1 MKNLKAE
8 MFNKK
13 ASDPKNKP
21 NLILEELMLQ
31 HGQKIADIGAGGGY
45 FALQFA
51 EAVGKD
57 GKVFAVDTNPQF
69 LDFIK
74 ETSKEKGLDNVV
86 TIPAEKDKPT
96 LLGEKLNLIFVRN
109 VCHHLANRAEYF
121 KKLKDALRPEGRVA
135 IIEYQNGKMFSF
147 HRLFG
152 HYVPKGRII
161 KEMEDA
167 GYQLEKDLDFLP
179 EQSFTIFHV

>member
-21 NLILEELMLQ
+21 NLILEALRLQ

-45 FALQFA
+45 FSLQFA
-51 EAVGKD
+51 EAVGT
-57 GKVFAVDTNPQF
+57 GGQVFAVETNPQF

-74 ETSKEKGLDNVV
+74 KTAKEKGLNNVV
-86 TIPAEKDKPT
+86 TILTEKDKPT
-96 LLGEKLNLIFVRN
+96 LLGENLNLIFMRN
-109 VCHHLANRAEYF
+109 VCHHLAKRTEYF
-121 KKLKDALRPEGRVA
+121 KKLKHALKPEGRIV
-135 IIEYQNGKMFSF
+135 IIEYRSGQGFSF

-152 HYVPKGRII
+152 HYVPKERVI
-161 KEMEDA
+161 KEMEEA

-179 EQSFTIFHV
+179 EQSFTVFHV

>member
-13 ASDPKNKP
+13 AADPKNKP
-21 NLILEELMLQ
+21 NLILKVLKLQ

-45 FALQFA
+45 FSLQFA
-51 EAVGKD
+51 EAVGTD
-57 GKVFAVDTNPQF
+57 GQVFAVDTNPQF

-74 ETSKEKGLDNVV
+74 KAAKEKGLNNVV
-86 TIPAEKDKPT
+86 TILTEKDKPT
-96 LLGEKLNLIFVRN
+96 LLGENLNLIFMRN
-109 VCHHLANRAEYF
+109 VCHHLADRAEYF
-121 KKLKDALRPEGRVA
+121 KKLKHALKPRGRIV
-135 IIEYQNGKMFSF
+135 IIEYRGGQGFSF

-152 HYVPKGRII
+152 HYVPKEKVI
-161 KEMEDA
+161 KEMEEV

-179 EQSFTIFHV
+179 EQSFTVFHI

>member
-1 MKNLKAE
+1 MKNPKAE

-21 NLILEELMLQ
+21 NLILEALGLQ

-45 FALQFA
+45 FSLQFA
-51 EAVGKD
+51 EAVGTD
-57 GKVFAVDTNPQF
+57 GQVFAVDTDPKF

-74 ETSKEKGLDNVV
+74 KTAKEKGLDNVV
-86 TIPAEKDKPT
+86 TILTEKDKPT
-96 LLGEKLNLIFVRN
+96 LLGENFNLIFMRN

-121 KKLKDALRPEGRVA
+121 KKLKDALKPRGKIV
-135 IIEYQNGKMFSF
+135 IIEYRGGKGFSF

-152 HYVPKGRII
+152 HYVPKERII
-161 KEMEDA
+161 KEMKEA
-167 GYQLEKDLDFLP
+167 GFQLKEDLDFLP
-179 EQSFTIFHV
+179 EQSFTVFHA

>member
-1 MKNLKAE
+1 MKNFKAE

-21 NLILEELMLQ
+21 DLILKVLRLQ

-45 FALQFA
+45 FSLQFA
-51 EAVGKD
+51 EAVGTD
-57 GKVFAVDTNPQF
+57 GRVFAVDTNPKF

-74 ETSKEKGLDNVV
+74 KTAKEKGSNNVV
-86 TIPAEKDKPT
+86 TVLAEKDNPT
-96 LLGEKLNLIFVRN
+96 LLGNNLNLIFMRN

-121 KKLKDALRPEGRVA
+121 KEMKNALKPEGRIA
-135 IIEYQNGKMFSF
+135 IIEYRRVNGFSF

-152 HYVPKGRII
+152 HYVPKEKII
-161 KEMEDA
+161 KEMEQA

-179 EQSFTIFHV
+179 EQSFTVFHV